1 MRRRSAK
8 SGQTADR
15 RPRRDEQRQK
25 DHRHHAGKT
34 WLIGCFEATL
44 RGLAA
49 LGGSTDARL
58 AKRRLCHR
66 TQRKR
71 SRYGAPTLFVPQ
83 GVAIVPF
90 FE

>member
-1 MRRRSAK
+1 MRKWSAK

-44 RGLAA
+44 RGLSA
-49 LGGSTDARL
+49 LSGSTDARL
-58 AKRRLCHR
+58 AAQVFRII
-66 TQRKR
+66 R
-71 SRYGAPTLFVPQ
+71 SIPSLTAE
-83 GVAIVPF
+83 PF
-90 FE
+90 KQWLATESMRG